1 MEGGKILDY
10 CNKQIYKQVLE
21 PIQIISLQML

>member
-21 PIQIISLQML
+21 IIQIISLQML